1 MYYFAS
7 DMHLTGGLSSESRAR
22 ERLLVEWLERVSVDA
37 KAIFL
42 VGDVFDFWFEYKRVV
57 PKGFTR
63 LLGKLSE
70 LTDKGISIHF
80 FTGNHD
86 MWQRDYLEKECG
98 VKVHFEREV
107 FELYGKNVSVVH
119 GDQIYASYLGG
130 WTRVMDC
137 LFRSRT
143 ARWFFTRI
151 HPDAAMRFGQ
161 SWSHGS
167 RKAKE
172 VAMLFLG
179 AEDPLVKEAVR
190 LSRTENTDY
199 YVFGHNHCAEDVY
212 LPDGRR
218 VIFLGQWFF
227 NPVYAVLSPDGEIA
241 LKHVEEQ

>member
-107 FELYGKNVSVVH
+107 FELYGKNVSVVQATRYTPLTWAV
-119 GDQIYASYLGG
+119 GLAS
-130 WTRVMDC
+130 WTAC
-137 LFRSRT
+137 S
-143 ARWFFTRI
+143 A
-151 HPDAAMRFGQ
+151 
-161 SWSHGS
+161 
-167 RKAKE
+167 
-172 VAMLFLG
+172 
-179 AEDPLVKEAVR
+179 AVR
-190 LSRTENTDY
+190 LGGFSPASTPMQPCVSDKAGRT
-199 YVFGHNHCAEDVY
+199 
-212 LPDGRR
+212 
-218 VIFLGQWFF
+218 
-227 NPVYAVLSPDGEIA
+227 AVA
-241 LKHVEEQ
+241 KQKR